1 MFSFTAGDEEFMS
14 TQIPSPVPLTEI
26 LSNSSNTFPA
36 VNTINDEEPFPVMSW
51 EDMDAPGALIED
63 GKKQKDLD
71 DEGIEK
77 KTASI
82 PINSNSTVQE
92 NMYASPQTN
101 VEKISNISRF
111 PGENSEFV
119 ISPTSKDVIS
129 ARGCGRS
136 HAGNVRFRNLITQN
150 KHAYDSNSSEEFRR
164 SLALK
169 VANEIKPGRFLKKDT
184 NQEVYKVMPF
194 EKMITKI
201 TFAMRDCKS
210 HVSMGRRKAF
220 ETTRTKATVAPRQKR
235 KAAPKTKSE

>member
-1 MFSFTAGDEEFMS
+1 MLIAWAATAQLTRKGNADFLPTNKGSRRVRTWQPTSGQWKLTALGKRYFT
-14 TQIPSPVPLTEI
+14 
-26 LSNSSNTFPA
+26 
-36 VNTINDEEPFPVMSW
+36 
-51 EDMDAPGALIED
+51 GAD
-63 GKKQKDLD
+63 
-71 DEGIEK
+71 
-77 KTASI
+77 
-82 PINSNSTVQE
+82 
-92 NMYASPQTN
+92 
-101 VEKISNISRF
+101 
-111 PGENSEFV
+111 SEFV